1 VRPDDVTND
10 EFTST
15 ARAAQRFLVSGPGG
29 LLGPM
34 SLEQLRALAAA
45 RQITPATRVRTT
57 AGDQWFDAEYVPWLY
72 SDRNWMVAVV
82 LSFFLG
88 VFGIDRFYLGYT
100 GMGLAKLVTIGGL
113 GIWAL
118 IDCVLIAVRVVPDSD
133 GLPLR

>member
-1 VRPDDVTND
+1 VPADDVTTD
-10 EFTST
+10 EST
-15 ARAAQRFLVSGPGG
+15 PPPPSAQRFVVSGPGG
-29 LLGPM
+29 LLGPI
-34 SLEQLRALAAA
+34 SLEQLRAMAAA
-45 RQITPATRVRTT
+45 RQIAPTTRVRN
-57 AGDQWFDAEYVPWLY
+57 AASEQWFDAEHLPWLY

-82 LSFFLG
+82 LSFVLG

-100 GMGLAKLVTIGGL
+100 GTGLAKLVTVGGL

>member
-1 VRPDDVTND
+1 VTDD
-10 EFTST
+10 EST
-15 ARAAQRFLVSGPGG
+15 PAPLAAQRFVVSGPGE
-29 LLGPM
+29 LLGPVTF
-34 SLEQLRALAAA
+34 EQLRAMAAA
-45 RQITPATRVRTT
+45 RQITPTTRVRNA
-57 AGDQWFDAEYVPWLY
+57 AGEQWFDAGQLPWLY

-82 LSFFLG
+82 LSFSLG

-100 GMGLAKLVTIGGL
+100 GTGLAKLVTVGGL